1 VLATSRDLSGK
12 TEAAGFKLALIMR
25 CCYWRM
31 ELWHATIHRH
41 THLFCLK
48 MSHIFLHGQWVSSK
62 FKSTYHIMF
71 TVLSFIFRVR
81 QTQMRPSAMFY
92 LWVLHLSCCHGYP
105 LESTPGECVCV
116 CVCVPRTQQ
125 RSEEHHSQVKIDIL
139 PPTLLNF
146 YTSSHTHTHTHTHTD
161 GYCACR
167 SWAQCL
173 RIRQNTWTKIV
184 VM

>member
-1 VLATSRDLSGK
+1 
-12 TEAAGFKLALIMR
+12 MR

-146 YTSSHTHTHTHTHTD
+146 YTSSHTHTHTRTQMGIVHAAHEHSVSGLD
-161 GYCACR
+161 
-167 SWAQCL
+167 
-173 RIRQNTWTKIV
+173 RIRGQKLLSWEWNNKEREEEMGWV
-184 VM
+184 